1 MPIRFHLNGQR
12 FDHETLRIMGLAYEM
27 AFVSLQHT
35 VRTSNPI
42 RATIAQK
49 IIELA
54 KVGER
59 DPERLCDGAMR
70 TTQPAAPP
78 PMLPDA

>member
-27 AFVSLQHT
+27 ALVSLQRT
-35 VRTSNPI
+35 VRTTNPI

-49 IIELA
+49 ISNLQKLASATRSVFATEL
-54 KVGER
+54 
-59 DPERLCDGAMR
+59 
-70 TTQPAAPP
+70 
-78 PMLPDA
+78 

>member
-12 FDHETLRIMGLAYEM
+12 FDHETLRIMSLEM
-27 AFVSLQHT
+27 ALVSLQRT
-35 VRTSNPI
+35 VRNSNPI

-54 KVGER
+54 KVGES
-59 DPERLCDGAMR
+59 DPERLCDGAM
-70 TTQPAAPP
+70 TSYATSGSAVDQ
-78 PMLPDA
+78 